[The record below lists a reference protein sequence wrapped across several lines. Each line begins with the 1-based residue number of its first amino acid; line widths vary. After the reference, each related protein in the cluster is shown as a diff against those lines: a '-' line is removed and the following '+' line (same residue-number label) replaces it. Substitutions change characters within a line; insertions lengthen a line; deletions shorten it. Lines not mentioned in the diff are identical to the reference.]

1 MVWKDM
7 ASVVLHLS
15 RDAVHTFDA
24 FNTYRKS
31 WSEAVDNGQDESDRL
46 SRLLK
51 LQISSEMQL
60 KQVVALMRKKLD
72 WVEPGDLKEWLKYA
86 GCCKTSDPR
95 DKVRCSSL
103 FGLTP

>member
-1 MVWKDM
+1 MVWKDL
-7 ASVVLHLS
+7 ASVVLHLC
-15 RDAVHTFDA
+15 RDAVLTFDV
-24 FNTYRKS
+24 FKKYRKL
-31 WSEAVDNGQDESDRL
+31 WSEGVDNGQDNSGWL